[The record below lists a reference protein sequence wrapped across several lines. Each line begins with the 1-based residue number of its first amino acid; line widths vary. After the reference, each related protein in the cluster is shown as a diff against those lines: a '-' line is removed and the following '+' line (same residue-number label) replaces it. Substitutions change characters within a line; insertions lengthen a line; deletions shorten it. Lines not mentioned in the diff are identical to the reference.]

1 MPDARR
7 RDLRRWHDRRRRR
20 GPAGALTGGLAV
32 VAVASAIVLAT
43 APGASA
49 PTGPAT
55 SALAPDGPA
64 DRQDAASRSAERT
77 DEAEPAAPQSDP
89 TSSDGAEVAP
99 DPAPDGSGPAAPGV
113 DGAASGGD
121 GAAAPAPAPAPGPAA
136 EPEPQPAAAVAS
148 ADDPGAAM
156 AADVVTL
163 TNQRRGEAG
172 LAPLGVSACATEQ
185 AVARAGVLVA
195 EGRFEHDPLGPVLDA
210 CRAGTVGE
218 NLSLGYPSAQAAVA
232 GWMGSPGHRENI
244 LRASYAQVG
253 VGCVPGGRG
262 WLCAQVFVG

>member
-1 MPDARR
+1 MSTHHLVI
-7 RDLRRWHDRRRRR
+7 LRHAKAE
-20 GPAGALTGGLAV
+20 PGGAV
-32 VAVASAIVLAT
+32 VDHERPLALAGRRQASAV
-43 APGASA
+43 GA
-49 PTGPAT
+49 
-55 SALAPDGPA
+55 ALA
-64 DRQDAASRSAERT
+64 
-77 DEAEPAAPQSDP
+77 
-89 TSSDGAEVAP
+89 
-99 DPAPDGSGPAAPGV
+99 
-113 DGAASGGD
+113 
-121 GAAAPAPAPAPGPAA
+121 
-136 EPEPQPAAAVAS
+136 
-148 ADDPGAAM
+148 
-156 AADVVTL
+156 
-163 TNQRRGEAG
+163 EAG

>member
-1 MPDARR
+1 
-7 RDLRRWHDRRRRR
+7 
-20 GPAGALTGGLAV
+20 
-32 VAVASAIVLAT
+32 
-43 APGASA
+43 
-49 PTGPAT
+49 
-55 SALAPDGPA
+55 
-64 DRQDAASRSAERT
+64 
-77 DEAEPAAPQSDP
+77 
-89 TSSDGAEVAP
+89 
-99 DPAPDGSGPAAPGV
+99 
-113 DGAASGGD
+113 GD
-121 GAAAPAPAPAPGPAA
+121 GAAAPAPAA
-136 EPEPQPAAAVAS
+136 EPEPPLAPAAVAS

-163 TNQRRGEAG
+163 TNERRAEAG